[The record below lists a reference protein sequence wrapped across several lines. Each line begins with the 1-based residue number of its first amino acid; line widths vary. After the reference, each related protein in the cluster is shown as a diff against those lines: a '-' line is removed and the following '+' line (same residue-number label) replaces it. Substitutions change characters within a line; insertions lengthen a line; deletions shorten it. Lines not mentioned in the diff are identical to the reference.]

1 MKVQDHTIIDPLF
14 GAVYTIPEEFA
25 VGSDDFERCCGNI
38 FREIISRK
46 IHWHIPLTDLET
58 FFDNTLDAAAANIDD
73 LLNDEEFLL
82 YEQHCLQ
89 LRSRQRSYTKSLLQ
103 KSADVLTAD
112 EAEFLRKK
120 ESMQVDFLLTGE
132 YLESIRA
139 WRSLTGCGN
148 EDEYAFPESVLDT
161 IEFRFSVQSLRG
173 GLSNYEAQ
181 SGYIFCDNPYCIG
194 EKDETIP
201 FLDTDIF
208 INGRRCQY
216 DLLNWEDI
224 ALMLK
229 KPGRYKLFKT
239 AANPIDGE
247 MHELDFFVCST
258 LKNNRLEWQ
267 LERAFCFDS
276 NCNEE
281 NQKLRYTFDYRDF
294 CVSLLNL
301 AAHILA
307 SDRLYN
313 AAWYDLMK
321 EFRGVYTGTPPID
334 DDDDIIFDEYC
345 QDRWYV
351 LQIYNALSL
360 MEEQGGFSSED
371 FPEIKLWA
379 GELPPRQ
386 IECDLIFQHAGIE
399 PLHYQPYSRV
409 VEEEVFY
416 PLDEQDD
423 GDLPDVREDLAE
435 TVEIIKQAIDA
446 QLLVEMEYCSREQ
459 EITTRLFAPEI
470 IVIFNEQW
478 YVAGFCKLRA
488 ERRTFRLDNIIK
500 IAATSQTE
508 PGHGIA
514 ADVKEQGLFS

>member
-1 MKVQDHTIIDPLF
+1 
-14 GAVYTIPEEFA
+14 
-25 VGSDDFERCCGNI
+25 
-38 FREIISRK
+38 
-46 IHWHIPLTDLET
+46 
-58 FFDNTLDAAAANIDD
+58 
-73 LLNDEEFLL
+73 
-82 YEQHCLQ
+82 
-89 LRSRQRSYTKSLLQ
+89 
-103 KSADVLTAD
+103 
-112 EAEFLRKK
+112 
-120 ESMQVDFLLTGE
+120 
-132 YLESIRA
+132 
-139 WRSLTGCGN
+139 
-148 EDEYAFPESVLDT
+148 
-161 IEFRFSVQSLRG
+161 
-173 GLSNYEAQ
+173 
-181 SGYIFCDNPYCIG
+181 
-194 EKDETIP
+194 
-201 FLDTDIF
+201 
-208 INGRRCQY
+208 
-216 DLLNWEDI
+216 
-224 ALMLK
+224 MLK

-258 LKNNRLEWQ
+258 LKNERLEWQ

-276 NCNEE
+276 GCNEE
-281 NQKLRYTFDYRDF
+281 DQKLRYIFVYREF
-294 CVSLLNL
+294 CLALLDLTAN
-301 AAHILA
+301 ILA

-313 AAWYDLMK
+313 AAWYNLMTDSC
-321 EFRGVYTGTPPID
+321 RVYTGILPID
-334 DDDDIIFDEYC
+334 DEDDIIFDEYC

-351 LQIYNALSL
+351 MQIYDALSL
-360 MEEQGGFSSED
+360 MEEQGSFLSED

-379 GELPPRQ
+379 GKLPPRQ
-386 IECDLIFQHAGIE
+386 IERDLIFQHAGIE

-423 GDLPDVREDLAE
+423 GDLPEVREDLAE

-446 QLLVEMEYCSREQ
+446 QLLVEIEYCSREL

-478 YVAGFCKLRA
+478 YVAGFCKLRE